1 MIQAHGDGSTQM
13 DIDGDKEQQQADD
26 DGGGGIDEAAEALIG
41 LVGGG
46 GPIEEDDQDGGA
58 GNTQRMGPGRV
69 VWAKVEGHDWWPARV
84 VRRRAVPRE
93 VSDLVSVRPFQFGA
107 MLHAW
112 DDYLMICLFLPVR
125 SVHPQGVPLMC
136 CCTSR
141 LSFSHQRAFQ
151 GRSMRG

>member
-1 MIQAHGDGSTQM
+1 M
-13 DIDGDKEQQQADD
+13 DIDGDREQQQADD

-46 GPIEEDDQDGGA
+46 GPMEEDDQDGGGA

-93 VSDLVSVRPFQFGA
+93 VSNSVCPA
-107 MLHAW
+107 
-112 DDYLMICLFLPVR
+112 LPK
-125 SVHPQGVPLMC
+125 
-136 CCTSR
+136 
-141 LSFSHQRAFQ
+141 
-151 GRSMRG
+151 